1 MTQHLLRGFGFW
13 SGAGYPFRAGGLLR
27 RYPSL
32 APYLVIPLLLNL
44 VLGVWLYWQLLQ
56 WGENSAEIGRI
67 YFGAWW
73 REWGGQL
80 PDSFRFLGEIITLI
94 SWLLD
99 LLFKFFLLVIAGF
112 ILSQLGV
119 ILGAPWYEKLS
130 EKLEK
135 ILLGR
140 LFLQNLGFGAE
151 IRRSIAFEAKKLIL
165 LLGIGAPSL
174 FLNVFPGFGS
184 LAATAVGVTL
194 TATLACLDFLNPPL
208 ERRRLS
214 FRAKLGL
221 IGKSLPASAGFG
233 LSCLVLVSIPVL
245 NLFTIPLCILAG
257 TLFFSERLY
266 PRYFAP
272 QEENLS

>member
-1 MTQHLLRGFGFW
+1 MTQHLLSGFGFW
-13 SGAGYPFRAGGLLR
+13 SGASYPFRAGGLLR
-27 RYPSL
+27 RYPAL

-73 REWGGQL
+73 REVARQL
-80 PDSFRFLGEIITLI
+80 PAALGFLEEIFKGVG
-94 SWLLD
+94 WLLD
-99 LLFKFFLLVIAGF
+99 GLLKLFLLIIAGF

-135 ILLGR
+135 ILLGH
-140 LFLQNLGFGAE
+140 LVLQEVSFGAE
-151 IRRSIAFEAKKLIL
+151 IRRSIAFEAKKLVL

-174 FLNVFPGFGS
+174 FLNVFPGLGS

-221 IGKSLPASAGFG
+221 IGRSLPASAGFG

>member
-1 MTQHLLRGFGFW
+1 MTQHLLSGFGFW

-44 VLGVWLYWQLLQ
+44 ILGLWLYWQLWQ

-67 YFGAWW
+67 YLGAWW
-73 REWGGQL
+73 REVAGQL
-80 PDSFRFLGEIITLI
+80 PEALGFLEEIFKGVG
-94 SWLLD
+94 WLLD
-99 LLFKFFLLVIAGF
+99 GLLKVFLLIIAGF

-119 ILGAPWYEKLS
+119 IIGAPWYEKLS

-135 ILLGR
+135 ILLGH
-140 LFLQNLGFGAE
+140 LFLQDLGFGAE
-151 IRRSIAFEAKKLIL
+151 IRRSIAFEAKKLVL
-165 LLGIGAPSL
+165 LLGIGVPSL
-174 FLNVFPGFGS
+174 FLNIFPGLGS

-214 FRAKLGL
+214 FRAKLGF

-233 LSCLVLVSIPVL
+233 LTCLILVSIPVV
-245 NLFTIPLCILAG
+245 NLATIPLCILAG

-272 QEENLS
+272 KEENSP